1 MFKGYFR
8 PFTKF
13 LFSHVEYIDNFI
25 TKELLNSDV
34 PFKFTSDEFNNLVYK
49 YLHLPS
55 EKIYACT
62 LENILKNRLL
72 SKENRY
78 AVTKQKSLIL
88 KDRKGMEFENIVK
101 FIPQNELSK
110 IEYKEDQYFG
120 KLSICYSYD
129 IKWLQKYLDYPTILN
144 NFVYLFDFED
154 LYHNISFVSCPLFSN
169 GSILKKLGLVKLGLK
184 DFDSNTTWKSIFTS
198 YALKTSVY
206 WNFLNKHN
214 IFLEDVID
222 CFFSNYIKSE
232 FSIDNFNVNINAI
245 KDVVP
250 YSVKLKILLPE
261 FESIFKQFESYSEY
275 NYVNH
280 EYISSS
286 LSIGENSY
294 PESLKPT
301 DIIYVEKSDFAD
313 AKTIFEELFTENYV
327 LNGYKSLYEF
337 LMKKRHQVISI
348 QLQDYYKNLNLLF
361 KANILSRNT
370 FGEIVVDYQ
379 KLDILEEIESYGYLC
394 FSVLER
400 SLQDKILELKRD
412 NLLTSYNSFMS
423 KQENDLFNFV
433 FNNKFSNTTLGFRNL
448 YMHGN
453 PSLNENEHESNYF
466 ISLTMMIVLV
476 LKLNDAF
483 NIMTNKDHGKRRFNN
498 VFEEHDSIVLT

>member
-1 MFKGYFR
+1 MK
-8 PFTKF
+8 
-13 LFSHVEYIDNFI
+13 
-25 TKELLNSDV
+25 
-34 PFKFTSDEFNNLVYK
+34 VY
-49 YLHLPS
+49 
-55 EKIYACT
+55 
-62 LENILKNRLL
+62 
-72 SKENRY
+72 
-78 AVTKQKSLIL
+78 
-88 KDRKGMEFENIVK
+88 
-101 FIPQNELSK
+101 
-110 IEYKEDQYFG
+110 
-120 KLSICYSYD
+120 
-129 IKWLQKYLDYPTILN
+129 
-144 NFVYLFDFED
+144 
-154 LYHNISFVSCPLFSN
+154 
-169 GSILKKLGLVKLGLK
+169 
-184 DFDSNTTWKSIFTS
+184 
-198 YALKTSVY
+198 
-206 WNFLNKHN
+206 
-214 IFLEDVID
+214 
-222 CFFSNYIKSE
+222 
-232 FSIDNFNVNINAI
+232 
-245 KDVVP
+245 
-250 YSVKLKILLPE
+250 
-261 FESIFKQFESYSEY
+261 KQFESYSEY

-423 KQENDLFNFV
+423 KQENDLFYFV
-433 FNNKFSNTTLGFRNL
+433 FNNKFSNTTLGIRNL
-448 YMHGN
+448 YMHGILLLMRTSMKVITL
-453 PSLNENEHESNYF
+453 SL
-466 ISLTMMIVLV
+466 
-476 LKLNDAF
+476 
-483 NIMTNKDHGKRRFNN
+483 
-498 VFEEHDSIVLT
+498 